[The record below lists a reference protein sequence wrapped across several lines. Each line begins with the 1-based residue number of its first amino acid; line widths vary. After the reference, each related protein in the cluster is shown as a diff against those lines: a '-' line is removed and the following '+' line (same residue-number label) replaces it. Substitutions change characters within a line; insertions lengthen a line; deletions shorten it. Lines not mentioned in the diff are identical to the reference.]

1 MEQKKIMEFIYGTPE
16 QWLQEHKL
24 KTKGICDE
32 IYYCFKGICNEP
44 TIYID
49 VNNNIS
55 ITKKILDESDHIPC
69 YIHSILNIDSNTSYY
84 ELFDDSFIF
93 DYYGLRVSINIGRYG
108 IIVLND
114 ENYHFKYFLR
124 N

>member
-1 MEQKKIMEFIYGTPE
+1 MEQNKIMEFLYGTPE

-24 KTKGICDE
+24 KTKSIFNEIHYHYYGLCD
-32 IYYCFKGICNEP
+32 EP

-55 ITKKILDESDHIPC
+55 ISKKQLDESDLIPC
-69 YIHSILNIDSNTSYY
+69 FIHSILDIDPNTSYY

-93 DYYGLRVSINIGRYG
+93 DYYGLRVSINIGRYR

-114 ENYHFKYFLR
+114 EMYHFKYFIR
-124 N
+124 I